1 MTKVYLK
8 GPILTQSG
16 YGHHTRTV
24 YRALKS
30 KEGLFDVYVQPIS
43 WGATSWQWKDDE
55 ERREIDAILTK
66 TVEYIKGGGKFD
78 MSVQVTIPNE
88 WENLAPVNIG
98 VTAGIETDKV
108 AANWI
113 EKGNMMDKILT
124 ISQHSLDS
132 YKDTVY
138 NAKDSQTG
146 EEFEYRLK
154 TPIDFVSYPVSEFE
168 PADAELNFE
177 TNFNFLTV
185 AQMGPRK
192 NLTATINN
200 FVETFRDNEDVGL
213 IIKTNMSKNS
223 LIDRLNCMTLLQQQ
237 IHNLG
242 EKKCKVYL
250 LHGSLTDEEM
260 SALYNHEKVK
270 VVVSTSHGEGFG
282 LPLFEAAYY
291 GVPVVATDWSGHL
304 DFLYKEVKQ
313 KNGKTRKKHMFGK
326 VNYKLERI
334 PKEAVWDG
342 VLIEEARWAYPDHA
356 SLKKNLTEVHKDYGR
371 FKKRSKELQ
380 KWVRQE
386 FSQEKIYNQY
396 IEHLEPYA
404 SHIDEEVEDLFNE
417 LSIE

>member
-1 MTKVYLK
+1 VTKVYLK

-168 PADAELNFE
+168 PAAAELNFE

>member
-1 MTKVYLK
+1 VTKVYLK

>member
-313 KNGKTRKKHMFGK
+313 KE
-326 VNYKLERI
+326 Y
-334 PKEAVWDG
+334 PKRLCG
-342 VLIEEARWAYPDHA
+342 
-356 SLKKNLTEVHKDYGR
+356 TE
-371 FKKRSKELQ
+371 F
-380 KWVRQE
+380 
-386 FSQEKIYNQY
+386 
-396 IEHLEPYA
+396 
-404 SHIDEEVEDLFNE
+404 
-417 LSIE
+417 

>member
-168 PADAELNFE
+168 PADAELDFE

>member
-66 TVEYIKGGGKFD
+66 TVEYIKSGGKFD

-168 PADAELNFE
+168 PAAAELNFE

>member
-168 PADAELNFE
+168 PAAAELNFE

>member
-16 YGHHTRTV
+16 YGHHARTV

-30 KEGLFDVYVQPIS
+30 KGDLFDVYVQPIS
-43 WGATSWQWKDDE
+43 WGSTSWQWKDDE
-55 ERREIDAILTK
+55 ERREIDAILAK
-66 TVEYIKGGGKFD
+66 TVEYINSGGKFD
-78 MSVQVTIPNE
+78 VSVQVTIPNE

-124 ISQHSLDS
+124 ISQHSMDS

-138 NAKDSQTG
+138 NAKDNQTG

-154 TPIDFVSYPVSEFE
+154 TPIDFVSYPVNEFE
-168 PADAELNFE
+168 PAPAELNFE

-200 FVETFRDNEDVGL
+200 FVESFRDNEDVGL

-223 LIDRLNCMTLLQQQ
+223 LIDRVNCMTLLQQQ
-237 IHNLG
+237 IHSLG
-242 EKKCKVYL
+242 KRKCKIYL
-250 LHGSLTDEEM
+250 LHGSMTDEEM

-313 KNGKTRKKHMFGK
+313 KNGKTKKKHMFGK
-326 VNYKLERI
+326 VKYKLERI

-342 VLIEEARWAYPDHA
+342 VLIEESRWAYPDHT
-356 SLKKNLTEVHKDYGR
+356 SLKKNLTEVYKDYGR

-386 FSQEKIYNQY
+386 FSQEKIYNEY
-396 IEHLEPYA
+396 VEHLGPYL
-404 SHIDEEVEDLFNE
+404 SRVDEEIEDLFNE
-417 LSIE
+417 LTIE

>member
-66 TVEYIKGGGKFD
+66 TVEYIKSGGKFD